1 MECEIRTIAIGT
13 SWEIVKILTQWNQ
26 KKTYNILSKL
36 CILIVIKE
44 LNTKK
49 FIYKQ
54 SGLDK
59 DKC

>member
-13 SWEIVKILTQWNQ
+13 SWEIVKILTVEL